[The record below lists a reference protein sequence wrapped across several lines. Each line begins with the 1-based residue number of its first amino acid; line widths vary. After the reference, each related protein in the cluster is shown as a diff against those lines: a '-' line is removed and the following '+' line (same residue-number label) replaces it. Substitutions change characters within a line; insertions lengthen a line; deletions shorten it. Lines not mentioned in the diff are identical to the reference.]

1 MQYKQA
7 NKIFPEYL
15 LTEIQKYADGCV
27 VYIPNKNGS
36 RKSWGIKTNAK
47 TEISER
53 NKNIRTEY
61 RNGKSLREL
70 NGKYFLAVDTIKK
83 IIYSK

>member
-7 NKIFPEYL
+7 NKIFPQYL
-15 LTEIQKYADGCV
+15 LAEIQKYAEGCII
-27 VYIPNKNGS
+27 YIPNKSGS
-36 RKSWGIKTNAK
+36 RKEWGIKTNAK

-53 NKNIRTEY
+53 NENIRTEY
-61 RNGKSLREL
+61 RDGKSLREL
-70 NGKYFLAVDTIKK
+70 SGKYFLAIDTIKK

>member
-7 NKIFPEYL
+7 NKIFPQHL
-15 LTEIQKYADGCV
+15 LTEMQKYAEGCII
-27 VYIPNKNGS
+27 YIPNKKGS
-36 RKSWGIKTNAK
+36 RKEWGIKTNAK
-47 TEISER
+47 IEIAER
-53 NKNIRTEY
+53 NEKIRTAY

-70 NGKYFLAVDTIKK
+70 NNKYFLSIDTLKK

>member
-15 LTEIQKYADGCV
+15 LTEIQKYADGCI
-27 VYIPNKNGS
+27 VYIPNKTGS
-36 RKSWGIKTNAK
+36 RKEWGIKTNAK

-53 NKNIRTEY
+53 NKNIRSEY
-61 RNGKSLREL
+61 RDGKSLREL
-70 NGKYFLAVDTIKK
+70 NDKYFLSIDTIRK